1 MKRIAIFA
9 FSGEASTFIHAML
22 NTLDMM
28 EQGFDARLII
38 EGAATGLLAKMETD
52 KSRLAEVFHKALEA
66 GVIFGVCR
74 VCGHMT
80 GGLAAAERIGL
91 PILDEMS
98 GHPSFATQ
106 IREGYDIISL

>member
-9 FSGEASTFIHAML
+9 FSGEASTFLHAML
-22 NTLDMM
+22 NTLDLT
-28 EQGFDARLII
+28 EKGFDARLII
-38 EGAATGLLAKMETD
+38 EGAATGLLARMENEET
-52 KSRLAEVFHKALEA
+52 KIARVFHNTLES

-74 VCGHMT
+74 VCAHMT

-106 IREGYDIISL
+106 IREGYEIISI